1 MVDLPALRQLYAD
14 LNMQIFNMTKESFFL
29 VFVAIG
35 VFCVSLGYGFLPNL
49 TMPFLYDIEVS
60 NINLLN
66 ILRAISGLYIALV
79 IFWIVGAYNSNL
91 QLPALWSLTIFMT
104 GIALGRIA
112 SILIDGLPSP
122 IFIFY
127 LFLEIMFGFI
137 GYTLIKNKE

>member
-1 MVDLPALRQLYAD
+1 MK
-14 LNMQIFNMTKESFFL
+14 KESFFL

-35 VFCVSLGYGFLPNL
+35 VFCVSLGYGILPNL
-49 TMPFLYDIEVS
+49 TMPFLYDIEVT

-79 IFWIVGAYNSNL
+79 IFWILGAYNSNL
-91 QLPALWSLTIFMT
+91 QLSALWSLTIFMT
-104 GIALGRIA
+104 GIALGRIS

>member
-1 MVDLPALRQLYAD
+1 M
-14 LNMQIFNMTKESFFL
+14 IKKESFFL

-35 VFCVSLGYGFLPNL
+35 VFSVSLGYGFLPNL
-49 TMPFLYDIEVS
+49 TMPFLYDIDVTNTNLS
-60 NINLLN
+60 NIF
-66 ILRAISGLYIALV
+66 RAISGLYIAFV
-79 IFWIVGAYNSNL
+79 TFWILGAYNSNL

-127 LFLEIMFGFI
+127 LFLEIIFGSI
-137 GYTLIKNKE
+137 GYIFIKKQ

>member
-1 MVDLPALRQLYAD
+1 MKR
-14 LNMQIFNMTKESFFL
+14 ESFFL

-49 TMPFLYDIEVS
+49 TMPLLYDIEVT
-60 NINLLN
+60 NTNLLN

-79 IFWIVGAYNSNL
+79 IFWILGAYNSNL

-112 SILIDGLPSP
+112 SILIDGLPSS

-127 LFLEIMFGFI
+127 LILEIIFGLI

>member
-1 MVDLPALRQLYAD
+1 MK
-14 LNMQIFNMTKESFFL
+14 NESFFL

-35 VFCVSLGYGFLPNL
+35 VFSVSLGYGFLPNL
-49 TMPFLYDIEVS
+49 TMPFLYDIEVT
-60 NINLLN
+60 NTNLLN

-79 IFWIVGAYNSNL
+79 IFWIFGAYNSNL

-104 GIALGRIA
+104 GIASGRIT

-127 LFLEIMFGFI
+127 LFLEIIFALI
-137 GYTLIKNKE
+137 GYTFIKKQ

>member
-1 MVDLPALRQLYAD
+1 
-14 LNMQIFNMTKESFFL
+14 MQIFNMTKESFFL

-60 NINLLN
+60 NTNLLN

-104 GIALGRIA
+104 GIALGRIS

>member
-1 MVDLPALRQLYAD
+1 MK
-14 LNMQIFNMTKESFFL
+14 KESFFL

-60 NINLLN
+60 NTNLLN

-104 GIALGRIA
+104 GIAAGRIA

-127 LFLEIMFGFI
+127 LFLEIMFALI

>member
-1 MVDLPALRQLYAD
+1 MK
-14 LNMQIFNMTKESFFL
+14 KESFFL

-49 TMPFLYDIEVS
+49 TMPFLYDIDVT
-60 NINLLN
+60 NTNLSN

-104 GIALGRIA
+104 GIALGRIS

-127 LFLEIMFGFI
+127 LFLEIIFGFI

>member
-1 MVDLPALRQLYAD
+1 MKR
-14 LNMQIFNMTKESFFL
+14 ESFFL

-49 TMPFLYDIEVS
+49 TMPLLYDIEVT
-60 NINLLN
+60 NTNLLN

-104 GIALGRIA
+104 GIASGRVA

-127 LFLEIMFGFI
+127 LFLEIIFSFI
-137 GYTLIKNKE
+137 GYRLIKNKE

>member
-1 MVDLPALRQLYAD
+1 M
-14 LNMQIFNMTKESFFL
+14 IKKESFFL

-35 VFCVSLGYGFLPNL
+35 VFSVSLGYGFLPNL
-49 TMPFLYDIEVS
+49 TMPFLYDIDVT
-60 NINLLN
+60 NTNLSN
-66 ILRAISGLYIALV
+66 ILRAISGLYIAFV
-79 IFWIVGAYNSNL
+79 TFWLLGAYNSNL

-127 LFLEIMFGFI
+127 LFLEIIFGSI
-137 GYTLIKNKE
+137 GYIFIKKQ

>member
-1 MVDLPALRQLYAD
+1 MKR
-14 LNMQIFNMTKESFFL
+14 ESFFL

-49 TMPFLYDIEVS
+49 TMPLLYDIEVT
-60 NINLLN
+60 NTNLLN

-79 IFWIVGAYNSNL
+79 IFWILGAYNSNL

-104 GIALGRIA
+104 GIASGRVA

-127 LFLEIMFGFI
+127 LFLEIIFSFI
-137 GYTLIKNKE
+137 GYRLIKNKE

>member
-1 MVDLPALRQLYAD
+1 MK
-14 LNMQIFNMTKESFFL
+14 KESFFL
-29 VFVAIG
+29 VFVALG

-60 NINLLN
+60 NTNLSN

-104 GIALGRIA
+104 GIAAGRIA

-127 LFLEIMFGFI
+127 LFLEIMFGLI

>member
-1 MVDLPALRQLYAD
+1 MKR
-14 LNMQIFNMTKESFFL
+14 ESFFL

-49 TMPFLYDIEVS
+49 TMPLLYDIEVT
-60 NINLLN
+60 NTNLLN

-79 IFWIVGAYNSNL
+79 IFWVLGAYNSNL

-104 GIALGRIA
+104 GIASGRVA

-127 LFLEIMFGFI
+127 LFLEIIFSFI
-137 GYTLIKNKE
+137 GYRLIKNKE

>member
-1 MVDLPALRQLYAD
+1 MK
-14 LNMQIFNMTKESFFL
+14 KESFFL

-60 NINLLN
+60 NTNLSN

-104 GIALGRIA
+104 GIALGRIS

-127 LFLEIMFGFI
+127 LFLEIIFGFI
-137 GYTLIKNKE
+137 GYKLIKNKE

>member
-1 MVDLPALRQLYAD
+1 MK
-14 LNMQIFNMTKESFFL
+14 KESFFL

-49 TMPFLYDIEVS
+49 TMPFLYDIEVTH
-60 NINLLN
+60 INLLN

-104 GIALGRIA
+104 GIAAGRIA

-127 LFLEIMFGFI
+127 LFLEVIFGLI
-137 GYTLIKNKE
+137 GYTLIKNKG

>member
-1 MVDLPALRQLYAD
+1 M
-14 LNMQIFNMTKESFFL
+14 IKKESFFL

-35 VFCVSLGYGFLPNL
+35 VFFASLGYGFLPSL
-49 TMPFLYDIEVS
+49 TMPFLYGIEAT
-60 NINLLN
+60 NTNLLN

-79 IFWIVGAYNSNL
+79 TFWILGAYNSNL

-104 GIALGRIA
+104 GLASGRVA

-127 LFLEIMFGFI
+127 LFIEIISGLI
-137 GYTLIKNKE
+137 GYALLKGKL

>member
-1 MVDLPALRQLYAD
+1 
-14 LNMQIFNMTKESFFL
+14 MQIFNMTKESFFL

-60 NINLLN
+60 NTNLLN

-79 IFWIVGAYNSNL
+79 GFWIVGAYNFNL

-127 LFLEIMFGFI
+127 LFLEIIFGFI

>member
-1 MVDLPALRQLYAD
+1 MK
-14 LNMQIFNMTKESFFL
+14 KESFFL
-29 VFVAIG
+29 VFVALG

-60 NINLLN
+60 HTNLSN

-104 GIALGRIA
+104 GIAAGRIA

-127 LFLEIMFGFI
+127 LILEIIFGLI

>member
-1 MVDLPALRQLYAD
+1 
-14 LNMQIFNMTKESFFL
+14 MQIFNMTKESFFL

-35 VFCVSLGYGFLPNL
+35 VFSVSLGYGFLPNL
-49 TMPFLYDIEVS
+49 TMPFLYDIDVTNTNLS
-60 NINLLN
+60 NIF
-66 ILRAISGLYIALV
+66 RAISGLYIAFV
-79 IFWIVGAYNSNL
+79 TFWILGAYNSNL

-127 LFLEIMFGFI
+127 LFLEIIFGSI
-137 GYTLIKNKE
+137 GYIFIKKQ

>member
-1 MVDLPALRQLYAD
+1 MK
-14 LNMQIFNMTKESFFL
+14 KESFFL

-60 NINLLN
+60 NTNLSN

-127 LFLEIMFGFI
+127 LFLEIIFGFI
-137 GYTLIKNKE
+137 GYKLIKNKE

>member
-1 MVDLPALRQLYAD
+1 MK
-14 LNMQIFNMTKESFFL
+14 KESFFL

-60 NINLLN
+60 NTNLSN

-104 GIALGRIA
+104 GIALGRIS

-127 LFLEIMFGFI
+127 LFLEIIFGFI

>member
-1 MVDLPALRQLYAD
+1 
-14 LNMQIFNMTKESFFL
+14 MQIFNMKKESFFL

-35 VFCVSLGYGFLPNL
+35 VFSVSLGYGFLPNL
-49 TMPFLYDIEVS
+49 TMPFLYDIEVT
-60 NINLLN
+60 NTNLLN

-79 IFWIVGAYNSNL
+79 TFLILGAYNSNL

-104 GIALGRIA
+104 GLALGRVA

-127 LFLEIMFGFI
+127 LFLEIIFGLI
-137 GYTLIKNKE
+137 GYTLIKK